1 MRSVSAYVN
10 LNANLAPRSPKIS
23 HRRQI
28 TMAKNKNRK
37 QSGDQN
43 RASAAEQAQEQAKSS
58 ASEAQSTM
66 ETQAM
71 GSPADVAR
79 KHQRRFGHN

>member
-1 MRSVSAYVN
+1 MRRFIAYVS
-10 LNANLAPRSPKIS
+10 LAAALAPRIPTGG
-23 HRRQI
+23 I

-37 QSGDQN
+37 QSGQPD
-43 RASAAEQAQEQAKSS
+43 RSSAAERGGEQAKSTAYES
-58 ASEAQSTM
+58 QAQPQS
-66 ETQAM
+66 QAQ